1 MLKAVV
7 RGGIGASEYFLVALV
22 MGLPVIAAAFGH
34 AQPVEQVYGHILEN
48 VTGVV
53 LTLGK

>member
-1 MLKAVV
+1 MMKAVV

-22 MGLPVIAAAFGH
+22 MGLPVIAAAFGLS
-34 AQPVEQVYGHILEN
+34 QPVEQVYGQILEN